1 MKRRFTL
8 IELLIVIAIIAIL
21 AALLLPALNKAR
33 DTARKSSCSGNLKQL
48 ATAHLLYAGD
58 FNGYVVVKNNH
69 NPDTNSST
77 SGTLSH
83 AAALRDNGY
92 ISFYSKIWRCPAN
105 EAGVR
110 VKNLNAVYGIYGI
123 RWDNNYNNRR
133 SEYEAWAGNCTVNVH
148 SAFVFFVVHR
158 MKSPSHLPMLAD
170 TVTMRT
176 DEVEPGVSW
185 QGLPYYC
192 WSIEKLAGEEAGLHA
207 IHNGSTNL
215 AWFDGSVRSCTMNEL
230 KGEKIKVRQVYNWG
244 NVLVTL

>member
-1 MKRRFTL
+1 MRKSFTL

-21 AALLLPALNKAR
+21 AAMLLPALNKAR
-33 DTARKSSCSGNLKQL
+33 ATAQKAACTGNLKQL
-48 ATAHLLYAGD
+48 AAAHLLYAGD

-69 NPDTNSST
+69 NPDPSSST
-77 SGTLSH
+77 AGTLSH
-83 AAALRDNGY
+83 AATLRNGGY

-133 SEYEAWAGNCTVNVH
+133 AEYEAWAGNCTVNVH

-158 MKSPSHLPMLAD
+158 MKNASHLPMLAD

-176 DEVEPGVSW
+176 DEIEPGLSW

-192 WSIEKLAGEEAGLHA
+192 WSIEKLSGEEAGLHA

-215 AWFDGSVRSCTMNEL
+215 AWFDGSVRSCSMTEL
-230 KGEKIKVRQVYNWG
+230 KGEKIKVRQVYNQG